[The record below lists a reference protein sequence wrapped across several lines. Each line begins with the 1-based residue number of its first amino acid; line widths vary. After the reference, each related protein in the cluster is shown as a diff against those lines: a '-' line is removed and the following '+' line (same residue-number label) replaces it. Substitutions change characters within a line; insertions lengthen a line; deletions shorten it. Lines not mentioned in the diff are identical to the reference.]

1 MALLV
6 PFTSL
11 VLSLTAA
18 GEVVSPP
25 PLDSFIYP
33 GEEVVQFLVQL
44 DDQRLETSM
53 YAALE
58 ELMDLGGENILF
70 CRIQRIEA
78 PLAGYLFD
86 GLWNAEIEGE
96 DFTTFRIGI
105 EDGSGDGSFVL
116 LARGVD
122 ESGGVHWYPP
132 PGPDFRPTGN
142 MPMPESLL
150 DYEFLLDR
158 GEFEILEEHYPR
170 PDDDSTE

>member
-1 MALLV
+1 MTLV
-6 PFTSL
+6 AVFTSL

-18 GEVVSPP
+18 GDVASAP

-58 ELMDLGGENILF
+58 ELTALGGEDILF

-78 PLAGYLFD
+78 PLGGYLFD

-96 DFTTFRIGI
+96 DFTTFRIGV
-105 EDGSGDGSFVL
+105 EDGSGDRPFVL

-122 ESGGVHWYPP
+122 ENGDVNWFPP
-132 PGPDFRPTGN
+132 PGPDFRPSGN
-142 MPMPESLL
+142 APVPESHL

-158 GEFEILEEHYPR
+158 AEFEMLEENYPR
-170 PDDDSTE
+170 PDDDSSE